1 MAYRYE
7 ARSSAWILLFPT
19 SVIISPALSLLWQHR
34 KHLPVEMP
42 QPRLSLHTLHGMKS
56 LGVLLGRAPCT
67 DVLEQSCPT
76 YKVTSENEE
85 LNS

>member
-1 MAYRYE
+1 MRHAAVRGFYCFHQRDYQ
-7 ARSSAWILLFPT
+7 
-19 SVIISPALSLLWQHR
+19 SPA
-34 KHLPVEMP
+34 PVLIGSIETFAGGNASATVVAP
-42 QPRLSLHTLHGMKS
+42 YTTWYEK